1 MRVCEDDTSLPTG
14 VSVEPTATLEAE
26 LVGLHCL
33 DGLGS
38 DLPEERLERCLHQW
52 YFLYAEIK

>member
-1 MRVCEDDTSLPTG
+1 MGVREDDTSLPIG
-14 VSVEPTATLEAE
+14 VSVEPTETLEAE

-38 DLPEERLERCLHQW
+38 DLPEERLERCLHQ
-52 YFLYAEIK
+52 